1 MAPRSSI
8 RKLPDELRK
17 ELDRL
22 LNDGQFTLIQI
33 TEHMRALGAD
43 VSKSSVHRYSQDFE
57 RMAEDIRLT
66 REMAR
71 AVGRE
76 LKDDIDGN
84 ATQMLVES
92 MHALLLKSRMQLAD
106 SGDIDAKSV
115 SDLAKAV
122 KDLQTAAKSS
132 TDMRMKLREQVA
144 REAADVA
151 GEMVEKQ
158 GLSAETVENIKERI
172 LGIGKRE

>member
-1 MAPRSSI
+1 MPSKSTI
-8 RKLPDELRK
+8 RKLPDELRA
-17 ELDRL
+17 EVDRL
-22 LNDGQFTLIQI
+22 LRDGKVTLVQI
-33 TEHMRALGAD
+33 VEHLRAMGAD
-43 VSKSSVHRYSQDFE
+43 VSKSAVHRYSQDYE

-76 LKDDIDGN
+76 VRDDVDGN

-92 MHALLLKSRMQLAD
+92 LHALLLKSRMQLAD

-122 KDLQTAAKSS
+122 KDLQTASKSS
-132 TDMRMKLREQVA
+132 AEMRLKLREQVA
-144 REAADVA
+144 REAAQVVDEVA
-151 GEMVEKQ
+151 PKE
-158 GLSAETVENIKERI
+158 GLSTATIETIKERI
-172 LGIGKRE
+172 LGIGRHQ

>member
-1 MAPRSSI
+1 MATRSSI
-8 RKLPDELRK
+8 RKLPEELRAV
-17 ELDRL
+17 LDSL
-22 LNDGQFTLIQI
+22 LRDDKCTIVQI
-33 TEHMRALGAD
+33 TDHLKTLGAN
-43 VSKSSVHRYSQDFE
+43 VSKSAVHRYSQDFD
-57 RMAEDIRLT
+57 RMADDIRLT

-71 AVGRE
+71 AIGRE

-92 MHALLLKSRMQLAD
+92 MHALLLKARMQLAD

-122 KDLQTAAKSS
+122 KDLQTASKSS
-132 TDMRMKLREQVA
+132 AEMRLKLRDQVV
-144 REAADVA
+144 REAAAAVDEVS
-151 GEMVEKQ
+151 EKQ
-158 GLSAETVENIKERI
+158 GLSAETVQAIKERI

>member
-1 MAPRSSI
+1 MAPRSNI
-8 RKLPDELRK
+8 RKLPDELRH

-22 LNDGQFTLIQI
+22 LSDGKFTIVQI
-33 TEHMRALGAD
+33 TDHMRTLGAE

-57 RMAEDIRLT
+57 RMTEDIRLT

-92 MHALLLKSRMQLAD
+92 MHALLLKARMQLAD

-122 KDLQTAAKSS
+122 KDLQVASKSNVE
-132 TDMRMKLREQVA
+132 MRWKLREQVA
-144 REAADVA
+144 REAAQAVDDV
-151 GEMVEKQ
+151 VQKQ
-158 GLSAETVENIKERI
+158 GLSAETVETIKERI